1 MLTWKDFNLED
12 DPFAVAPS
20 QEKIV
25 WADREAFRIQLR
37 NAIRRS
43 LLSTPSRIIA
53 CIWGDWGAG
62 KTHAM
67 TYFSKPDVM
76 GQLIEEM
83 GSEVRSPISIQVTF
97 PLGNVL
103 NTIYLDII
111 EQIGVDQIIRALGT
125 LESETIRP
133 QEVFE
138 KKVSKYMAPRL
149 ANAFVILRG
158 KKPFVFQRYL
168 SMTATSAELRGHGI
182 ARGIGTSSDKVRT
195 ISGILNLLTGT
206 IASRVF
212 IWFDDLERLGDV
224 PGREVFPFQYFIRD
238 LLDNVP
244 KNLVIIFNMTM
255 LPGEEVEDRLAYL
268 GDAVKYRISD
278 KISVQPLTKEDFL
291 SYARDL
297 LAAFRLQPS
306 EKENEFFPFEKLA
319 LEIVF
324 SELKVRRIPLQPRN
338 VNEALSS
345 ALSEALN
352 DAEKTDPLITKA
364 YVETHID
371 EIFSRVSLLRRGKS

>member
-1 MLTWKDFNLED
+1 MLTWKDFNLQD
-12 DPFAVAPS
+12 DPFAVAPPK
-20 QEKIV
+20 EKII
-25 WADREAFRIQLR
+25 WADREAFRRQLK

-67 TYFSKPDVM
+67 TYFSKPEVM
-76 GQLIEEM
+76 AELIKEM
-83 GSEVRSPISIQVTF
+83 GLEDLMPISIPVTF

-103 NTIYLDII
+103 DTIYLDII
-111 EQIGVDQIIRALGT
+111 EQIGVERIIKALGT
-125 LESETIRP
+125 LESKTIRP

-138 KKVSKYMAPRL
+138 KEVSKYVDPRV
-149 ANAFVILRG
+149 AQAFVILRG
-158 KKPFVFQRYL
+158 KKRFVFQRYL

-182 ARGIGTSSDKVRT
+182 ARGIDTLSDKVRT

-212 IWFDDLERLGDV
+212 IWFDDMERIGDM
-224 PGREVFPFQYFIRD
+224 PGREIFGFQYFIRD

-244 KNLVIIFNMTM
+244 KNLIIILQFTM

-268 GDAVKYRISD
+268 GDAVRYRISD
-278 KISVQPLTKEDFL
+278 KISVKPMTKEEFF
-291 SYARDL
+291 SYVRDL
-297 LAAFRLQPS
+297 LEAFRLQPS
-306 EKENEFFPFEKLA
+306 KGETEFFPFEESA

-324 SELKVRRIPLQPRN
+324 SELQLRRIPLEPRN
-338 VNEALSS
+338 INEVLSS
-345 ALSEALN
+345 ALSEGLN
-352 DAEKTDPLITKA
+352 DVEKTDPLMTKV
-364 YVETHID
+364 YIETRIK
-371 EIFSRVSLLRRGKS
+371 EIFSRVALPKR